1 MILICFT
8 QQAVN
13 VNAEDELYELFM
25 FILELK
31 TLKIQRKPA
40 NICGALDRFDNHPNI
55 YTKQE

>member
-1 MILICFT
+1 MILICWT
-8 QQAVN
+8 QQAAVN
-13 VNAEDELYELFM
+13 VSAGDELYELFTLK
-25 FILELK
+25 IK

>member
-13 VNAEDELYELFM
+13 VNAKGELYELF
-25 FILELK
+25 ILEIK
-31 TLKIQRKPA
+31 TLKLQRKPA